1 MTEVPVGLA
10 VGTAF
15 TRGDGDAIG
24 FYVVKDVGNPERMC
38 IEDEGETVPYLDACG
53 ADVTEEGPRG
63 DAFAALLD
71 EYGASY
77 DADDSTIKTELMSE
91 AELPD
96 AAVRFVA
103 LLLRMQ
109 DFLLVTRERAEAT
122 FRNDVVSALQSR
134 FLSRAA
140 VETDYV
146 FTEELKNY
154 PSDVALVAEGV
165 PPLAIFIGTS
175 DVRVPPLAIFI
186 GTSDVRAL
194 EAMLFYNQITFKHPI
209 DCKVMLIINTTGS
222 KRIRTRTLDRVVNEI
237 PIATFR
243 DEPDAALNS
252 IERQFLGGVEMVH

>member
-175 DVRVPPLAIFI
+175 DVR
-186 GTSDVRAL
+186 AL